1 MRLVEYGACMEVRG
15 SDHKPVAAMF
25 ELSIKEK
32 VAEGA
37 QAVVADVLRQFG
49 LEEVGVEVKSD
60 GAAVAAAGV
69 GMEFVP
75 SEKKAEEE
83 EKKEATEEE
92 KVEKTAGDDDMD
104 DLC

>member
-1 MRLVEYGACMEVRG
+1 M
-15 SDHKPVAAMF
+15 
-25 ELSIKEK
+25 K
-32 VAEGA
+32 VAVLQCSCSVGT
-37 QAVVADVLRQFG
+37 AVNDV
-49 LEEVGVEVKSD
+49 EEVGVEVKSD